1 MSYGAARRAIK
12 DATYMVILCGAGMGV
27 DAGLATFRG
36 RNQESQGRGPIERN
50 EETPYSMCKLRQL
63 HYAQAA
69 QQIELSVSSSLLAGK
84 QQSSQ
89 TQDVHSEHRKTS
101 A

>member
-1 MSYGAARRAIK
+1 MPVWPHLGDAIK
-12 DATYMVILCGAGMGV
+12 NH
-27 DAGLATFRG
+27 R
-36 RNQESQGRGPIERN
+36 GRGPIERN
-50 EETPYSMCKLRQL
+50 EETPYSMCSPRQL
-63 HYAQAA
+63 HGAQAA
-69 QQIELSVSSSLLAGK
+69 QQIALASSSSLLAGK